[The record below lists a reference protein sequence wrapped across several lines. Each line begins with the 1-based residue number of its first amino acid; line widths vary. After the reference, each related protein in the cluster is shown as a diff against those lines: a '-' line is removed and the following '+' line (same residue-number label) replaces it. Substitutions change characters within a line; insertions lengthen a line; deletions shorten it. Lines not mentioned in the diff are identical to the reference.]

1 MARMLRMLHDFMT
14 TPFSQLILFLVLLFV
29 TRPYDRGMVYSSVW
43 QLLFAAVVLMGI
55 YNAHHHDRVK
65 MAATLVGLPSVV
77 LGWFAL
83 FFHSYPL
90 ILMHVG
96 CTIVYI
102 FIVAASIISRVILT
116 ASVTPETLRGTIVV
130 YFLMAFGFSFIYY
143 FVELVYPGSFRL
155 LYADPSF
162 FTHTRYLSE
171 MMYFS
176 FVTLLTIGYG
186 DMTPRGDVAQTL
198 AILEGICGT
207 FYVALLVSRL
217 VSVYTWLAHQQESF
231 GKKARRIKKTPTTP
245 TQNP

>member
-1 MARMLRMLHDFMT
+1 MTKLIRLLHDFMT
-14 TPFSQLILFLVLLFV
+14 TPFSQLIFFLVLLFV
-29 TRPYDRGMVYSSVW
+29 TRPYDRGIVYSSVW

-65 MAATLVGLPSVV
+65 MAATIVGLPSVI

-83 FFHSYPL
+83 FFKSYPL
-90 ILMHVG
+90 LLGHAAFT
-96 CTIVYI
+96 TIYI
-102 FIVAASIISRVILT
+102 FIVISSIISRVILT

-130 YFLMAFGFSFIYY
+130 YFLMAFGFSFAYY
-143 FVELVYPGSFRL
+143 FVELLYPGSFHL
-155 LYADPSF
+155 IYADPSF

-186 DMTPRGDVAQTL
+186 DMTPRGDIAQTL
-198 AILEGICGT
+198 SILEGICGT

-217 VSVYTWLAHQQESF
+217 VSVYTWLAHQQESV
-231 GKKARRIKKTPTTP
+231 GKKARRIKKSPATPS
-245 TQNP
+245 QNP